1 LTLQNK
7 EYKIKYILYILS
19 VNLFDCMSGRFN
31 MEQRFF
37 KKQYSAREAYT
48 ALYRSF
54 RTAKYMGRSRKEGL
68 LDPKFTE
75 RIMLAVTEVNGCE
88 VCSYFHAKLALE
100 SGISNEE
107 LQSILSGDAQNT
119 PPEQSAAILF
129 AQHYADTRGTP
140 SQASWDRIIKEY
152 GEKKALG
159 ILGSIR
165 IITVGNIFGI
175 PLSALKRR
183 LKGKPVPKSNPFYE
197 IGMLLW
203 IVPCLPAAALHAFLS
218 SRFKKPVI
226 SF

>member
-1 LTLQNK
+1 
-7 EYKIKYILYILS
+7 
-19 VNLFDCMSGRFN
+19 
-31 MEQRFF
+31 MEQQFF

-48 ALYRSF
+48 ALQRAF
-54 RTAKYMGRSRKEGL
+54 RTAKYMGRSKKEGL
-68 LDPKFTE
+68 MDQKFTE

-107 LQSILSGDAQNT
+107 LQSILSGNAQSI
-119 PPEQSAAILF
+119 PPEESVAILF
-129 AQHYADTRGTP
+129 AQHYADTRGNPTE
-140 SQASWDRIIKEY
+140 ASWDRVVKEY

-165 IITVGNIFGI
+165 MITVGNIFGI

-183 LKGKPVPKSNPFYE
+183 LHGKPVPKSNLFYE

-203 IVPCLPAAALHAFLS
+203 IVPCLPVAALHALLS
-218 SRFKKPVI
+218 NRSKKPLL